1 MTDATN
7 PTSLVNR
14 RDGSVHNPLFK
25 ANACDATRDASVQP
39 ENRNLNCNGP
49 IPLLGALGNHPDDS
63 LSNASSDPPSVFGRD
78 AARSTEET
86 THRKRL
92 SGGSVCLAMLMIIVV
107 AANIGFIYFNMF
119 KTKICK
125 IEMRN

>member
-1 MTDATN
+1 MSGDAN
-7 PTSLVNR
+7 PTSLLNR

-25 ANACDATRDASVQP
+25 TPAEPATRDASILP

-49 IPLLGALGNHPDDS
+49 IPLIRALGDGPDDT
-63 LSNASSDPPSVFGRD
+63 LSNATSSDPPSLFGRH
-78 AARSTEET
+78 ATHEEAT
-86 THRKRL
+86 RRKRL